1 MTLPGSTE
9 FSAKGDQARG
19 RGVRDMPQANPSDP
33 LAVLLCR
40 DHDNMLSSV
49 VSAFYVLSANKRF
62 VDFRAAREPL
72 AASTLR

>member
-1 MTLPGSTE
+1 
-9 FSAKGDQARG
+9 
-19 RGVRDMPQANPSDP
+19 MPQANPSDP